1 MPSNVKQPS
10 FNEMNFIE
18 TDIRQRRNPDGSFLL
33 SSAVPL
39 APYPARIT
47 EPLIRWAET
56 TPGRIFMA
64 QRDAAGAWRQYAY
77 AQTLEAVKSIAQ
89 ALLDRGLGAERPVA
103 ILSENSIE
111 HALLAFAALHAGVPH
126 APLSPAYSLRSDDF
140 GRLRQCIELLTPA
153 LIFVSSGKKYEAALR
168 AVAGSAEIVAVRD
181 FPENMPLTPFDE
193 LLKTL
198 PGPGVQQAFENI
210 KPETVAKIL
219 FTSGSTGRP
228 KAVINTHRNIC
239 ANWQQLRQSYPFLED
254 DLVMLDWLPWS
265 HTFGG
270 NHNFGL
276 CSYLGGTFYID
287 EGNPTP
293 AGIAATAANLRE
305 IAPTV
310 YFNVPRGFEALLPY
324 LKADKRLRD
333 TFFSRLKMLFYGGAS
348 ISQPVWDALEEIAV
362 ESLGERIFISA
373 GLGCTESSPAALL
386 CTQKDGFAGLLGGPA
401 PGLEL
406 KLVPAGDKFEA
417 RYRGPNITPGY
428 WRQPELSAAAFDD
441 EGFFCSGDALRF
453 AEPGNPNAG
462 FIFDGRLTEDF
473 KLDTGTWV
481 HTGVIRAQLIAA
493 GPGIVQDA
501 VITGQDKSFVG
512 AIVFPDVQGL
522 RKITGLET
530 DDAQSLI
537 VHPAARVALQ
547 GVLDH
552 LAQKSTGSSTQVKRA
567 VFADFVL
574 SVDAGEITDKGSIN
588 QQAVLKNRA
597 AVVER
602 LYVEDPAR
610 EVVFITA
617 LH

>member
-1 MPSNVKQPS
+1 MS
-10 FNEMNFIE
+10 
-18 TDIRQRRNPDGSFLL
+18 
-33 SSAVPL
+33 
-39 APYPARIT
+39 
-47 EPLIRWAET
+47 EPLNYWASN
-56 TPGRIFMA
+56 TPNRVFMA
-64 QRDAAGAWRQYAY
+64 QRTATGAWRNFTYAH
-77 AQTLEAVKSIAQ
+77 TLEAVKSIAQ
-89 ALLDRGLGAERPVA
+89 ALLDRGLSAETPVA

-111 HALLAFAALHAGVPH
+111 HALLAYAALYAGIPH

-140 GRLRQCIELLTPA
+140 GRLRQCIELLTPGM
-153 LIFVSSGKKYEAALR
+153 IFVSSGKKYEAALR
-168 AVAGSAEIVAVRD
+168 AVAGKTEVVAVQD
-181 FPENMPLTPFDE
+181 FPETIPVTPFE
-193 LLKTL
+193 VLLKTP
-198 PGPGVQQAFENI
+198 PGPGVQQVCENI
-210 KPETVAKIL
+210 RPDTVAKIL
-219 FTSGSTGRP
+219 FTSGSTGQP

-239 ANWQQLRQSYPFLED
+239 ANWQQLRQSYPFLET

-293 AGIAATAANLRE
+293 SGIAATVANLKE

-310 YFNVPRGFEALLPY
+310 YFNVPRGFEALLPH
-324 LKADKRLRD
+324 LKADKALRD
-333 TFFSRLKMLFYGGAS
+333 TFFSRLNMLFYGGAS
-348 ISQPVWDALEEIAV
+348 ISPSVWNTLEEISV
-362 ESLGERIFISA
+362 ESLGARIFISA

-386 CTQKDGFAGLLGGPA
+386 CTQKDGFAGLLGGPV

-462 FIFDGRLTEDF
+462 LVFDGRLTEDF
-473 KLDTGTWV
+473 KLDSGTWV

-530 DDAQSLI
+530 TDDVQSLI
-537 VHPAARVALQ
+537 VHPAAWAALQ

-552 LAQKSTGSSTQVKRA
+552 LAQKSTGSSTQIKRA
-567 VFADFVL
+567 VFADFSL

-588 QQAVLKNRA
+588 QRAVLKNRA
-597 AVVER
+597 AAVDR
-602 LYVEDPAR
+602 LYLEPLPR
-610 EVVFITA
+610 EVVFISA
-617 LH
+617 PH

>member
-1 MPSNVKQPS
+1 MPSNVKQSS
-10 FNEMNFIE
+10 FNEVHFIE
-18 TDIRQRRNPDGSFLL
+18 TDIRQRRNPDGAFLL
-33 SSAVPL
+33 SSAAPL
-39 APYPARIT
+39 TPYPARMT
-47 EPLIRWAET
+47 EPLIHWAEN
-56 TPGRIFMA
+56 TPDRIFIA
-64 QRDAAGAWRQYAY
+64 QRDAKGSWRKYTYSQA
-77 AQTLEAVKSIAQ
+77 LESVKSIAQ
-89 ALLDRGLGAERPVA
+89 ALLGRGLSLETPVA

-111 HALLAFAALHAGVPH
+111 HALLAFAALHAGIPH

-140 GRLRQCIELLTPA
+140 GRLRQCVELVTPG
-153 LIFVSSGKKYEAALR
+153 LIFVSSGKKFETALR
-168 AVAGSAEIVAVRD
+168 AVAGKTEIVAVRD
-181 FPENMPLTPFDE
+181 FPENMPVTSFDE
-193 LLKTL
+193 LLKTV
-198 PGPGVQQAFENI
+198 PGPSVQQAFENI

-287 EGNPTP
+287 EGNPMP

-324 LKADKRLRD
+324 LKADKDLRD

-386 CTQKDGFAGLLGGPA
+386 CTQKGGFAGLLGGPA

-481 HTGVIRAQLIAA
+481 HTGVIRAQLMAA
-493 GPGIVQDA
+493 GAGIVQDA

-537 VHPAARVALQ
+537 VHPAARDALQ
-547 GVLDH
+547 GMLDR

-602 LYVEDPAR
+602 LYVDDP
-610 EVVFITA
+610 
-617 LH
+617 